1 MTFAI
6 TIVRLAAAAALLWFA
21 LDWRAPAYVA
31 WRPAIFAALIVVP
44 SLLILIEG
52 VMLRH
57 GLRKAPRP
65 IRLASGL
72 VLAIASIALLTT
84 IALEAQF
91 QWMSYQVRHADAQTL
106 ERLGRHM
113 IVGYREFDEL
123 RELVERRAVA
133 GVFLAPRN
141 VQGRSA
147 DEIRQEIAALQE
159 IRSRQN
165 LPPLWVAADQEGG
178 GVSRLTPPLTA
189 QPRISTVVAAN
200 LDPTER
206 QLAIKRYAATQG
218 EGLASLGVNLNF
230 APVVDVDHRVS
241 DPNDRYTRISERAIS
256 SDPQVV
262 AAVAE
267 TYCTTLAQYDVRC
280 TLKHFPGLGRVV
292 GDTHLD
298 SADLTVPTDEL
309 AKSDWL
315 PFRTVMRH
323 ANAFTMLSHVRLT
336 AVDPQRP
343 ASLSRAVVAGLIRG
357 EWEHDGVLVTDD
369 LSMRAAYGSVD
380 GIAQGSVEAL
390 NAGVDLLLTSYDWS
404 KYYVVM
410 HALLAAAR
418 DGRLDQP
425 ALDRSDARLWLTR
438 PGPR

>member
-1 MTFAI
+1 MRIALL
-6 TIVRLAAAAALLWFA
+6 IVRLAVALALLMFA

-31 WRPAIFAALIVVP
+31 WRPLIFTALIVVP
-44 SLLILIEG
+44 LLLILIEG
-52 VMLRH
+52 VLRWH
-57 GLRKAPRP
+57 RQRTASRP
-65 IRLASGL
+65 DRIASGL
-72 VLAIASIALLTT
+72 VVLTAGLALLTT

-91 QWMSYQVRHADAQTL
+91 EWMRYQVRQADPQTL

-113 IVGYREFDEL
+113 IVGYRDVDEL

-133 GVFLAPRN
+133 GVFLSPRN

-147 DEIRQEIAALQE
+147 DALRQEIAALQE
-159 IRSRQN
+159 IRRRQN
-165 LPPLWVAADQEGG
+165 LPPLWIAADQEGG
-178 GVSRLTPPLTA
+178 GVSRLSPPLVA
-189 QPRISTVVAAN
+189 QPRIASVVAEN
-200 LDPTER
+200 LDPAER
-206 QLAIKRYAATQG
+206 RLAIKRYAATQA
-218 EGLASLGVNLNF
+218 EGLATLGVNLNF

-241 DPNDRYTRISERAIS
+241 SASDRYTRISERAIS

-262 AAVAE
+262 ATVAE

-298 SADLTVPTDEL
+298 NADLPVSADEL

-336 AVDPQRP
+336 AVDPERP

-357 EWEHDGVLVTDD
+357 EWKHDGVLVTDD
-369 LSMRAAYGSVD
+369 LSMHAAYRSVD
-380 GIAQGSVEAL
+380 GIARGSVEAL
-390 NAGVDLLLTSYDWS
+390 NAGVDLILTSYDWWQ
-404 KYYVVM
+404 YYVVM

-418 DGRLDQP
+418 NGRLDQA

-438 PGPR
+438 PGAR